1 MLAQWWLWMSA
12 GLVLAI
18 VEIFAP
24 GFFFLGFAIG
34 AAVTGLILLAGGP
47 LASWLVGSTAYLIVF
62 FAIVSLLS
70 WLAMRRLVG
79 VRKGQ
84 IKLWTRDI
92 NED

>member
-1 MLAQWWLWMSA
+1 MLAQWWVWLSA
-12 GLVLAI
+12 GIILAI
-18 VEIFAP
+18 IEVFAP

-34 AAVTGLILLAGGP
+34 AAVTGLILLVGGP
-47 LASWLVGSTAYLIVF
+47 LAGWLAGSVVYLAVF

-70 WLAMRRLVG
+70 WLALRRVVG